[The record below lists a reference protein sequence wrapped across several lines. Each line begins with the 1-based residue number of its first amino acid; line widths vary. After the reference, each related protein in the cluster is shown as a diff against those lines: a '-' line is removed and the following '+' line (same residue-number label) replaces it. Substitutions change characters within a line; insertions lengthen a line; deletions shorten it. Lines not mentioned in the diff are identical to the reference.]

1 MYRRCGDIYLVPVC
15 CLWPLSLLLQRRGG
29 TSKSSAVAH
38 LHKKKQS
45 KKLGLAGQQPSL
57 RFLAIT
63 EEKCLVY
70 IGGAATFTWYRRAAS
85 CHCRCYFSAEGAP
98 AHQAHL
104 RTWIKKNRAEKLG
117 LAGQQPRSRYF
128 WRSQRNNVRYIS
140 AVRRLAQPGV
150 VVRALGSWCHGG
162 GKGAHSLLC
171 VHRGA
176 AMKWTS
182 QGNKTEKGGFIKR
195 TKVAFF
201 LRVAVTAPLA
211 QDCVVV
217 TAIGA
222 WCCGVKGDL
231 RLLDV
236 SASS

>member
-1 MYRRCGDIYLVPVC
+1 
-15 CLWPLSLLLQRRGG
+15 
-29 TSKSSAVAH
+29 
-38 LHKKKQS
+38 
-45 KKLGLAGQQPSL
+45 
-57 RFLAIT
+57 
-63 EEKCLVY
+63 
-70 IGGAATFTWYRRAAS
+70 
-85 CHCRCYFSAEGAP
+85 
-98 AHQAHL
+98 
-104 RTWIKKNRAEKLG
+104 
-117 LAGQQPRSRYF
+117 
-128 WRSQRNNVRYIS
+128 
-140 AVRRLAQPGV
+140 
-150 VVRALGSWCHGG
+150 
-162 GKGAHSLLC
+162 
-171 VHRGA
+171 
-176 AMKWTS
+176 MKWTS